1 MFKSKYSDLAQPE
14 TSWFD
19 YNTAQDKH
27 TAWKFS
33 GKNVVAIVP
42 PSQTELD
49 RYDPSRTLTPVP
61 SDVLWQTGPS
71 GQSVTVVRQQDG
83 KELARVLADNPSK
96 FYTNKPSI
104 GWDPSIHKYLSE
116 YDELCRSGATVEQL
130 HQKVDYFNKSNAGQT
145 KDFITTLSPS
155 QAADF
160 QKKGV
165 IVDMTDQNSIYSP
178 ATKAMHSD
186 RSNVGLC
193 AHPEFGYRPI
203 SSAATKRAIGENKN
217 YWHDQIALDLSIAD
231 SKKSWKYTDPSK
243 FVKEMINRQALKTG
257 DYRGRCS
264 YIELTEDDHDEL
276 LSNPDMEVLAANI
289 VW

>member
-19 YNTAQDKH
+19 YNTAEDRL
-27 TAWKFS
+27 TAVEFS

-42 PSQTELD
+42 PSQSELD
-49 RYDPSRTLTPVP
+49 CYEPSRKVTAFP
-61 SDVLWQTGPS
+61 SDVLWQTSPS
-71 GQSVTVVRQQDG
+71 GQSVTVTEQQDG

-130 HQKVDYFNKSNAGQT
+130 HKKVDYFNKRNAGQT
-145 KDFITTLSPS
+145 KDFMTTLSPS

-160 QKKGV
+160 QKKGI

-178 ATKAMHSD
+178 ATKAMLSD

-203 SSAATKRAIGENKN
+203 CSRLTKRAIGENMD
-217 YWHDQIALDLSIAD
+217 YWNDQIALDLSIANAKC
-231 SKKSWKYTDPSK
+231 STTYSDPSK
-243 FVKEMINRQALKTG
+243 FVKDMINRQALKTG